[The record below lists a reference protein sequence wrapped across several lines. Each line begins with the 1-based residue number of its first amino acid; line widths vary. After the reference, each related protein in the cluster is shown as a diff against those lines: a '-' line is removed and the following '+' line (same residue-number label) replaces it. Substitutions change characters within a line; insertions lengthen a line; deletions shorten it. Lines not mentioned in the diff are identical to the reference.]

1 MQQIKKVLLVD
12 DDPTSTFLAQL
23 LLRKLSTVEH
33 VSVAANGK
41 DALDYLIGS
50 QEKGNLPDLILLDIN
65 MPLMDGFEFMD
76 HFQQLP
82 FHNAARVVLLS
93 SSVSSKD
100 LQKAADYHIRDF
112 INKPLT
118 KEKLSLLMQES

>member
-1 MQQIKKVLLVD
+1 MQQINKVLLVD
-12 DDPTSTFLAQL
+12 DDPASNFLAQL
-23 LLRKLSTVEH
+23 LFRKIGTVSH

-41 DALDYLIGS
+41 EALDFISKQHG
-50 QEKGNLPDLILLDIN
+50 KCGLPDLILLDIN

-82 FHNAARVVLLS
+82 GHHLTRVVLLS
-93 SSVSSKD
+93 SSVSSRD
-100 LQKAADYHIRDF
+100 AQKAAKYQFKGF

-118 KEKLSLLMQES
+118 KEKLAHIIES

>member
-1 MQQIKKVLLVD
+1 MQQINHVLLVD
-12 DDPTSTFLAQL
+12 DDPASNFLAQL
-23 LLRKLSTVEH
+23 LLRKLGAVAH

-41 DALDYLIGS
+41 EALDYISRQHGKS
-50 QEKGNLPDLILLDIN
+50 GFPDLILLDIN

-76 HFQQLP
+76 HFQQIPGHHLT
-82 FHNAARVVLLS
+82 RVVLLS

-100 LQKAADYHIRDF
+100 AQKAARYQFKGF

-118 KEKLSLLMQES
+118 KEKLAHIIEG